1 MSIQNWIDVAL
12 DCGMACPTQTEND
25 DDCEEYSKNHD
36 LFVTNF

>member
-25 DDCEEYSKNHD
+25 DCEEYSKNHD
-36 LFVTNF
+36 LFVTDF